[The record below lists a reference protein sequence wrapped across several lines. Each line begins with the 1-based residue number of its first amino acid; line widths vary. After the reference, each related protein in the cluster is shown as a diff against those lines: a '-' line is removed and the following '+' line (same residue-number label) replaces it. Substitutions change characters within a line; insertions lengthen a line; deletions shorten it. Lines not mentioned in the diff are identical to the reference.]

1 MVCPGC
7 GLDNIQGVFA
17 CEECGMD
24 LAGLDIPDALPMQ
37 GLKRHIMRD
46 AIGRVGPLKP
56 LLTNTKATLW
66 DAIRIM
72 KQGRHGSVLVVDPDD
87 DDQLVGIF
95 TERDVLTRV
104 VRPRLDPA
112 TPVAKVMT
120 PKPYTL
126 EPGDPPVFAV
136 HMCAVRGLR
145 HLPVVDDGKV
155 VGFLSVRHL
164 LRFVLE
170 EVIAGS

>member
-1 MVCPGC
+1 MRCPNC
-7 GLDNIQGVFA
+7 GTDNIQGSDL
-17 CEECGMD
+17 CERCGSD
-24 LAGLDIPDALPMQ
+24 LAGLDLPAA
-37 GLKRHIMRD
+37 GAGFRGKLLS
-46 AIGRVGPLKP
+46 ARVGDLELTPPLAVGPETPVADCIAKMRE
-56 LLTNTKATLW
+56 AH
-66 DAIRIM
+66 
-72 KQGRHGSVLVVDPDD
+72 HGCVLVLEDSR
-87 DDQLVGIF
+87 LRGIF